1 MKNLV
6 TLLVAGVMAVM
17 LTACGEEPKKADM
30 NTAAPAATMTEETK
44 APAEAQENKGTEEAA
59 PAPEAAPATEAAPAQ

>member
-30 NTAAPAATMTEETK
+30 NAPAATQEETK
-44 APAEAQENKGTEEAA
+44 AADANSAAPAEAA
-59 PAPEAAPATEAAPAQ
+59 PAEAAPATTDAPADAAPAQ

>member
-30 NTAAPAATMTEETK
+30 NSSAPAATTEETK
-44 APAEAQENKGTEEAA
+44 APEAQETKAAEEAA
-59 PAPEAAPATEAAPAQ
+59 PAPAEAAPAEAAPAQ